1 MVNFMSK
8 IIHAKDKK
16 INDSQ
21 KSEIILSYLDLF
33 TEKILPR
40 DTLRPN
46 VVNLSDIMDFISAYK
61 FIFKSETDQ
70 VLIVL

>member
-8 IIHAKDKK
+8 IIHAKDEK

-33 TEKILPR
+33 TEKILSR

-61 FIFKSETDQ
+61 FIFKCETDQ